1 MVSINYVASNAAVV
15 RSMKAVAA
23 QLSETQERIATGYRI
38 NAASDNGSVWATAQT
53 IRSDL
58 AAQDVVKGDIGVA
71 KAKADV
77 AAAALDTI
85 GGLLDQIKEKTVAA
99 QASGASFTALAADV
113 AALKSQIAAVI
124 GGATVNNVNWLSGT
138 GAAQSVNVDISGG
151 TAVPL
156 SVTTIKIDNTGTA
169 LTTMVNNTTLATAA
183 NFTTL
188 GGQVD
193 TAKAALVTYSATLR
207 GFSGSLDTQSSFL
220 TTVADIRRQALSS
233 LVDADMEE
241 ESAKLQALQVKQQ
254 LAYQALAGGPMT
266 RSPSRT

>member
-1 MVSINYVASNAAVV
+1 MSSKQTTPGLFKQTGKNTMVSINYVASNAAVV

-138 GAAQSVNVDISGG
+138 GGAQSVNVDISGG

-156 SVTTIKIDNTGTA
+156 SVTRHAVELPHHGRRHPPA
-169 LTTMVNNTTLATAA
+169 GAVQPRRRRH
-183 NFTTL
+183 
-188 GGQVD
+188 GGGV
-193 TAKAALVTYSATLR
+193 
-207 GFSGSLDTQSSFL
+207 
-220 TTVADIRRQALSS
+220 RQAPGAAGQAAARLPGA
-233 LVDADMEE
+233 VDR
-241 ESAKLQALQVKQQ
+241 Q
-254 LAYQALAGGPMT
+254 LLGPEHPAPLPVGRIPSQAGGPMM